1 MNQSTDLSMTTY
13 LLGDRPNGLPEF
25 PNISWQ
31 SPSAEMRRA
40 ARAYLD
46 DTCSRE
52 LLPLDANTMAVERPG
67 RDADEMLTDRQFAK
81 AVLEAPAETSE
92 AAALSRVD
100 PVNLNRQRAMQGP
113 FVVNGV
119 PLGRGVAAMNS
130 QVLRS
135 AVFCRAESGVS
146 YPAVGDRRGYELS
159 VNGPALSQEHA
170 DLLLFLISRLKYRPQ
185 PATPAP
191 VAYTSRGFLCAMG
204 WSTSAE
210 GYRRLE
216 RVTHELCDSRLSLV
230 DSSGRMQSLRNVKL
244 VERTDAL
251 AAASPMRPE
260 LALSADLIALLQA
273 GRNTVVDLA
282 GRAALRGDFRRW
294 LHSFVSS
301 QKPGEERQYDAE
313 ALCAAGGLKSRRLT
327 DDLKA
332 LREALSV
339 LENGCSMHAGHALS
353 PSRLGAHSKSLSF
366 SPVVASGWKVHK
378 RQGMWFAEVTRAGIA
393 RNAFSPIQ

>member
-1 MNQSTDLSMTTY
+1 MTTY

-25 PNISWQ
+25 PDISWQ
-31 SPSAEMRRA
+31 TPSAQMRRA

-46 DTCSRE
+46 VSCSTE

-81 AVLEAPAETSE
+81 AVLEATAEASE
-92 AAALSRVD
+92 AALSRVD
-100 PVNLNRQRAMQGP
+100 LANLNRQRSMQGP

-170 DLLLFLISRLKYRPQ
+170 DLLLFLISRLQYRPQ
-185 PATPAP
+185 PAAAAP
-191 VAYTSRGFLCAMG
+191 VTYTCRGFLCALG

-210 GYRRLE
+210 GYKRLE
-216 RVTHELCDSRLSLV
+216 RVAHELCDARLSLV

-251 AAASPMRPE
+251 AAASPMRAE

-294 LHSFVSS
+294 LHAFVSS
-301 QKPGEERQYDAE
+301 QKPGEARQYDAE
-313 ALCAAGGLKSRRLT
+313 ALCAAGGLKSRRFT

-332 LREALSV
+332 LREALSL
-339 LENGCSMHAGHALS
+339 LENGCSMHGGHSLS
-353 PSRLGAHSKSLSF
+353 PSRPGAHFKSLSF

-378 RQGMWFAEVTRAGIA
+378 RQGMWFAEVTRAGMA
-393 RNAFSPIQ
+393 HQASSPIK